1 MHDIAVLNDIFFSL
15 DTHLSGFFYSR
26 FRTVRNIILIFDD
39 FGADKAFF
47 EVGMDHTGALRG
59 FPSFMESPGTTF
71 VGTGGQECLQVQE
84 FVSGLDQTTPDSS
97 KPISCKNIWRS
108 S

>member
-26 FRTVRNIILIFDD
+26 FRTVGNIILIFDD

-47 EVGMDHTGALRG
+47 EVGMDHTGTLRG
-59 FPSFMESPGTTF
+59 FPSFMESPGTTIRRDRR
-71 VGTGGQECLQVQE
+71 
-84 FVSGLDQTTPDSS
+84 SGMFAGSGV
-97 KPISCKNIWRS
+97 CKRT
-108 S
+108 

>member
-26 FRTVRNIILIFDD
+26 FRTVGNIILIFDD

-47 EVGMDHTGALRG
+47 KVGMDHTGALRG

-71 VGTGGQECLQVQE
+71 VGTGGQECLAD
-84 FVSGLDQTTPDSS
+84 LIRRATPDSS

>member
-26 FRTVRNIILIFDD
+26 FRTVGNIILIFDD

-47 EVGMDHTGALRG
+47 EIRRDRRSGMFAG
-59 FPSFMESPGTTF
+59 
-71 VGTGGQECLQVQE
+71 
-84 FVSGLDQTTPDSS
+84 SGV
-97 KPISCKNIWRS
+97 CKRT
-108 S
+108 

>member
-26 FRTVRNIILIFDD
+26 FRTVGNIILIFDD

-47 EVGMDHTGALRG
+47 EVGMDHTGTLRG
-59 FPSFMESPGTTF
+59 YP
-71 VGTGGQECLQVQE
+71 LWKVQARHS
-84 FVSGLDQTTPDSS
+84 SGPAVRNV
-97 KPISCKNIWRS
+97 CRFRS
-108 S
+108 L

>member
-1 MHDIAVLNDIFFSL
+1 MTSARIGLF
-15 DTHLSGFFYSR
+15 
-26 FRTVRNIILIFDD
+26 
-39 FGADKAFF
+39 K
-47 EVGMDHTGALRG
+47 VGMDHTGALRG

-84 FVSGLDQTTPDSS
+84 FVSGLDQTGNAGFF

>member
-26 FRTVRNIILIFDD
+26 FRTVGNIILIFDD

-47 EVGMDHTGALRG
+47 KVGMDHTGALRG
-59 FPSFMESPGTTF
+59 LSILYGKSRHDIRRDRR
-71 VGTGGQECLQVQE
+71 
-84 FVSGLDQTTPDSS
+84 SGMFAGSGV
-97 KPISCKNIWRS
+97 CKRT
-108 S
+108 

>member
-26 FRTVRNIILIFDD
+26 FRTVGNIILIFDD

-47 EVGMDHTGALRG
+47 KVGMDHTGALRG

-84 FVSGLDQTTPDSS
+84 LVSGLDQTGNAGFFQTDLL
-97 KPISCKNIWRS
+97 
-108 S
+108 

>member
-26 FRTVRNIILIFDD
+26 FRTVGNIILIFDD

-47 EVGMDHTGALRG
+47 KVGMDHTGALR
-59 FPSFMESPGTTF
+59 SRHDIRRERR
-71 VGTGGQECLQVQE
+71 
-84 FVSGLDQTTPDSS
+84 SGMFAGSGV
-97 KPISCKNIWRS
+97 CKRT
-108 S
+108 

>member
-26 FRTVRNIILIFDD
+26 FRTVGNIILIFDD

-47 EVGMDHTGALRG
+47 EVGMDHIRHIAGL
-59 FPSFMESPGTTF
+59 SILSWKVQGTTF
-71 VGTGGQECLQVQE
+71 VGTGGQNVCR
-84 FVSGLDQTTPDSS
+84 F
-97 KPISCKNIWRS
+97 RS
-108 S
+108 L

>member
-26 FRTVRNIILIFDD
+26 FRTVGNIILIFDD

-47 EVGMDHTGALRG
+47 EVGMDHTGTLRS
-59 FPSFMESPGTTF
+59 FPTFLVSPGTHF
-71 VGTGGQECLQVQE
+71 LYAGSE
-84 FVSGLDQTTPDSS
+84 VSFEIKQFIG
-97 KPISCKNIWRS
+97 
-108 S
+108 

>member
-1 MHDIAVLNDIFFSL
+1 MHDVAVLHNIFLAL
-15 DTHLSGFFYSR
+15 DADFACLAALRLASECHI
-26 FRTVRNIILIFDD
+26 VVIFDNL
-39 FGADKAFF
+39 GTDKTFLK
-47 EVGMDHTGALRG
+47 VGVDNAGALRG

-84 FVSGLDQTTPDSS
+84 FVSGLDQTGNAGFFQ
-97 KPISCKNIWRS
+97 NIWRS

>member
-26 FRTVRNIILIFDD
+26 FRTVGNIILIFDD

-47 EVGMDHTGALRG
+47 KVPVWIHNRRIAGLSILYGKSRHDIRRDRRSGMFAG
-59 FPSFMESPGTTF
+59 
-71 VGTGGQECLQVQE
+71 
-84 FVSGLDQTTPDSS
+84 SGV
-97 KPISCKNIWRS
+97 CKRT
-108 S
+108 